1 MKIRSRLI
9 GIFTLFLFNALPGK
23 AQDSAVLN
31 SRDAIRIAL
40 ENNLDIR
47 IVQEDL
53 NIARINNT
61 WGNAGKWPVVTA
73 FMQNTEAI
81 TTLNQELSNGS
92 NIKRNG
98 VSNNVLNGNIT
109 AQWRI
114 YNGQRVRATKQ
125 RFEELERIGTINVEQ
140 QMQRISF
147 DVLLTY
153 YNIVRLNQQVK
164 ATNAIIALAQEREKI
179 ARTRYEVGS
188 AAKTDML
195 QASIDLNGQ
204 QNNLVEIRRQ
214 IANTKATLNTLLKRP
229 ADQPFAVADTV
240 FTIPKMDYK
249 QSLARLDT
257 QNLDLMR
264 AGRERALLV
273 EERRII
279 NSQRLPVVS
288 LNSVTN
294 FNRNQSSAGLFLV
307 NQSYGPNIGLSVGI
321 PIYNSNIFKTQLRV
335 NDVQQRQQ
343 SLQQELLKTQLQRDL
358 LIAYQEYET
367 AKGVAETE
375 LRNVKAAEENN
386 FISTERFKKLQGNTI
401 ELRQAQL
408 SLIEAQDRYINAVF
422 RAKVAALSIDL
433 LLGEVEPR

>member
-1 MKIRSRLI
+1 
-9 GIFTLFLFNALPGK
+9 
-23 AQDSAVLN
+23 
-31 SRDAIRIAL
+31 
-40 ENNLDIR
+40 
-47 IVQEDL
+47 
-53 NIARINNT
+53 
-61 WGNAGKWPVVTA
+61 
-73 FMQNTEAI
+73 
-81 TTLNQELSNGS
+81 
-92 NIKRNG
+92 
-98 VSNNVLNGNIT
+98 
-109 AQWRI
+109 
-114 YNGQRVRATKQ
+114 
-125 RFEELERIGTINVEQ
+125 
-140 QMQRISF
+140 MQRISF